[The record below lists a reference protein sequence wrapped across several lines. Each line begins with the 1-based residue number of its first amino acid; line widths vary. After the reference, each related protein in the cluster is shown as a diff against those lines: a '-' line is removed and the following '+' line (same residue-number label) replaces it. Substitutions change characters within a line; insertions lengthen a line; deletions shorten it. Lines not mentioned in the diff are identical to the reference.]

1 MAFSSK
7 LKVILSRVLGDIIY
21 DLRVATKSAAARI
34 CLYISTCVGIVV
46 FSLLLSVLDVLG
58 VDGLLMGSVFGF
70 DCSVRS
76 LGSTSLIGSFR
87 LQESMVLSSTPPERA

>member
-7 LKVILSRVLGDIIY
+7 LKVILLRVLGDIIC
-21 DLRVATKSAAARI
+21 DLRVATQSAAART

-46 FSLLLSVLDVLG
+46 FSLLSELGVLG

-70 DCSVRS
+70 EGVVFS
-76 LGSTSLIGSFR
+76 LGCL
-87 LQESMVLSSTPPERA
+87 LL